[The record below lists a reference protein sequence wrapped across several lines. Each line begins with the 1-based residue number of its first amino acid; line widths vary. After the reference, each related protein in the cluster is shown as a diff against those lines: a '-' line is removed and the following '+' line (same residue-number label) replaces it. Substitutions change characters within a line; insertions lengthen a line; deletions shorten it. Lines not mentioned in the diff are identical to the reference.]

1 VADELPGGQLSST
14 INPKTGRT
22 RLEAVP
28 QTRQDHAAF
37 IDDLRKKIG
46 GDADP
51 YDPLAAS
58 AGVSPAGTPTIDKVF
73 TGPSWVDQAREQSQ
87 RDQEAFARGG
97 VREVL
102 KDTEGTQDLA
112 GGFSDAGM
120 AGVTKGVGGAA
131 AKAAALK
138 AAERAVADALTPL
151 DIKAAPES
159 VTARQAVPGTGALTD
174 GFIRAQEN
182 ALYQI
187 TQRSE
192 ADKVEFL
199 KASKALPAEAKNP
212 AMQEKL
218 YHRIEN
224 EPTGGTR
231 PKAGVS
237 QKLFDMNKYQMGRLE
252 KTLGD
257 PTFRKGYDPA
267 GLAHMDEQLRHFKE
281 WFAKNSE
288 AGGDPEVEKL
298 FQETIMPLQRERAQ
312 LYKDI
317 TGSGYDIEDLSKGAH
332 RIAKGT
338 APHFDEFSGTD
349 PIVGGRTL
357 PRTTSSLRGRTYYA
371 IQAKDGSRLVVKKLE
386 NGGAEIWKDKKVI
399 GEVAGDIEVGEA
411 AHVLDTPFTV
421 KQATTKELEQHTPT
435 EYHKNA
441 WANTVDD
448 LVRLRRVKR
457 ALEYLDT
464 LKASPEWQKYA
475 TMNNGRRP
483 PGWKQTTLPQLAGWF
498 MDPKL
503 AAVFDDFYGARTE
516 LGLALEKINR
526 FATRSLFWG
535 PLPHIENVMAHWYVG
550 RGFDWITP
558 QGVRS
563 LFQDGARAIHQVYSQ
578 GKDFQRMLREGS
590 ALQSPRVTNQDF
602 YGQLTKKIGG
612 EMERDPERW
621 GPIAKSLGFN
631 KLADFV
637 AWYYNGVSKVLWQAN
652 DVFMLQRQ
660 FELERKGMSTA
671 KAIEEAEKHIP
682 NYRIPT
688 EVLRTRAL
696 SQLLQ
701 NPNVLVFARYHYG
714 IFKSYA
720 NMLGDLV
727 KGTPKERLDSIGNLF
742 ALGTLVFGIYPL
754 LTAGLQKLTENPEA
768 KKLSRGAASF
778 PQALMDLYGGDKTL
792 PEVIGSVMTL
802 APGTKTIGELLESG
816 IDWFTGRHIYE
827 PADERAGNWGRV
839 AAQMIEYAAEHAI
852 SPYKLV
858 NDYIK
863 DEDSKSLIRAAIDQ
877 QVGLKEPTDRQK
889 AGKAKAFKYQR
900 REAVRRHN
908 KPIGLIESLEKKA
921 EDTFQG
927 PLQ

>member
-1 VADELPGGQLSST
+1 VTD
-14 INPKTGRT
+14 
-22 RLEAVP
+22 
-28 QTRQDHAAF
+28 DHATF
-37 IDDLRKKIG
+37 ITDLRKKIG
-46 GDADP
+46 GDTDP

-58 AGVSPAGTPTIDKVF
+58 AGIAPAGTPTIDKIF
-73 TGPSWVDQAREQSQ
+73 TGPSWVDKAREQSQ

-97 VREVL
+97 AREML
-102 KDTEGTQDLA
+102 KDTEGTQELA
-112 GGFSDAGM
+112 GGFSDAGI

-159 VTARQAVPGTGALTD
+159 SVARQNVPGTGALTS

-182 ALYQI
+182 ALYQV

-218 YHRIEN
+218 YHAIE
-224 EPTGGTR
+224 GG
-231 PKAGVS
+231 
-237 QKLFDMNKYQMGRLE
+237 KLTPEERKIFDQ
-252 KTLGD
+252 
-257 PTFRKGYDPA
+257 
-267 GLAHMDEQLRHFKE
+267 
-281 WFAKNSE
+281 
-288 AGGDPEVEKL
+288 
-298 FQETIMPLQRERAQ
+298 TIMPLQRERAQ
-312 LYKDI
+312 IYKDI
-317 TGSGYDIEDLSKGAH
+317 TRSGYDIEDLSKGAH

-357 PRTTSSLRGRTYYA
+357 PRTTSSLQGRTYYA
-371 IQAKDGSRLVVKKLE
+371 LHARDGSRLVIKKLE
-386 NGGAEIWKDKKVI
+386 NGGAEVWHDKKSLGTI
-399 GEVAGDIEVGEA
+399 ASGGFEVGEI
-411 AHVLDTPFTV
+411 LRPFDAPMRV
-421 KQATTKELEQHTPT
+421 VQATTKELEQHTPT

-457 ALEYLDT
+457 AIEYLDT

-475 TMNNGRRP
+475 TMNNARKP
-483 PGWKQTTLPQLAGWF
+483 PGWRNVQLPQLNGWF

-526 FATRSLFWG
+526 FATRTLFWG
-535 PLPHIENVMAHWYVG
+535 PIPHIENVFAHWVVG

-558 QGVRS
+558 YGLRS
-563 LFQDGARAIHQVYSQ
+563 FFQDGARAIHQVYSQ

-590 ALQSPRVTNQDF
+590 ALQSARVTNQDF

-688 EVLRTRAL
+688 QVLKTRLL

-701 NPNVLVFARYHYG
+701 NPNIFVFSRYHYG
-714 IFKSYA
+714 IFKSYG
-720 NMLGDLV
+720 NMLVDLA
-727 KGTPKERLDSIGNLF
+727 KGTPKQRLDAIGNLF

-768 KKLSRGAASF
+768 KKLARGAASF

-802 APGTKTIGELLESG
+802 APGTKTMGELLESG
-816 IDWFTGRHIYE
+816 IDWFSGRHIYE

-839 AAQMIEYAAEHAI
+839 AAQMIEYGAEHAI
-852 SPYKLV
+852 APYKLV

-877 QVGLKEPTDRQK
+877 QLGLKEPTDRQK
-889 AGKAKAFKYQR
+889 AGKAKALKYQR
-900 REAVRRHN
+900 REAIRRHN
-908 KPIGLIESLEKKA
+908 KPTGLIESLEKKA

-927 PLQ
+927 PMQ